1 MWTFS
6 DCSDFV
12 QKSPNIL
19 KKMLFFCR
27 YAFYSHKPTT
37 FWRICATINTYTKQ
51 RVISKKSRANCIT
64 CMFESL
70 DKHILVC
77 CRHRYRSLLPTACQ
91 QFELK
96 KWTKWQLKLNNKF
109 QEWGTSLTHT
119 FVGGYRLELDQ
130 TWTPIDR
137 INDVDDKRQ
146 TTKRLLQ
153 SANIMKTLRS
163 IGNNDGELMDIIWNW

>member
-1 MWTFS
+1 M
-6 DCSDFV
+6 
-12 QKSPNIL
+12 
-19 KKMLFFCR
+19 
-27 YAFYSHKPTT
+27 
-37 FWRICATINTYTKQ
+37 
-51 RVISKKSRANCIT
+51 
-64 CMFESL
+64 
-70 DKHILVC
+70 
-77 CRHRYRSLLPTACQ
+77 
-91 QFELK
+91 
-96 KWTKWQLKLNNKF
+96 KLNNKF

-163 IGNNDGELMDIIWNW
+163 IGNNDGELMDII